1 MQELNNILNYI
12 KAQTL
17 VIPDKPAIIVQD
29 GSAITYADLYQRM
42 CDRATLPIPLL
53 GDSWDSDFYLK
64 TTGTTGKSK
73 TVIISQQAVIANSQN
88 LIHAHGYSSDT
99 VFIVAGALDH
109 LGGWSKIFPT
119 LMVGG
124 TLIILD
130 GIKDVNAFFR
140 ALDYDSA
147 HLATFL
153 VPASIRMLLQFSADK
168 LASYSDKI
176 EFIETGAAPIS
187 HSDMLRLCQLLPRT
201 RLFNT
206 YASTETGIVCSYN
219 FNDGRTKAGCCGK
232 PLPASQVFIT
242 ESGTIACKGKTLMSA
257 YLGEPEMTAI
267 VLKDQCIYTADSG
280 YIDDE
285 GMLHVLGRNDD
296 IINIGG
302 YKVDP
307 VEVENRA
314 LAYDGIEDCICI
326 ADDHPVLGNIV
337 KLLVKTNND
346 KPFDKKQLAWFIA
359 QTLDQYKVPTRYER
373 VATINRTSN
382 GKLDRKSYRNK

>member
-1 MQELNNILNYI
+1 MTILNYI
-12 KAQTL
+12 HKSATQA
-17 VIPDKPAIIVQD
+17 PGKPAIISPD
-29 GSAITYADLYQRM
+29 GTVVTYAELYQSM
-42 CDRATLPIPLL
+42 CCSAPLPIPLL
-53 GDSWDSDFYLK
+53 GESWTSDFHLR

-73 TVIISQQAVIANSQN
+73 TVVISQQAVIANSQN

-99 VFIVAGALDH
+99 VFVVAGALDH

-119 LMVGG
+119 LMTGG

-140 ALDYDSA
+140 SFDYDSA

-153 VPASIRMLLQFSADK
+153 VPASIRMLLQFSADR
-168 LASYSDKI
+168 LASYADRI

-187 HSDMLRLCQLLPRT
+187 HSDMLRLCQLLPNT
-201 RLFNT
+201 RLYNT

-219 FNDGRTKAGCCGK
+219 FNDGRTKPGCCG
-232 PLPASQVFIT
+232 PALLNSQVFIT
-242 ESGTIACKGKTLMSA
+242 ENGTIACKGSTLMSG
-257 YLGEPEMTAI
+257 YLNEPELTAA
-267 VLKDQCIYTADSG
+267 VLKDGCIYTADSG
-280 YIDDE
+280 YLDDE

-314 LAYDGIEDCICI
+314 LAFDGVQDCICI
-326 ADDHPVLGNIV
+326 ADTHPVIGNIL
-337 KLLVKTNND
+337 KLLVKTNGN
-346 KPFDKKQLAWFIA
+346 KPLDNKQIARFIA
-359 QTLDQYKVPTRYER
+359 QTLEPYKVPVRYEC
-373 VATINRTSN
+373 VETINRTAN
-382 GKLDRKSYRNK
+382 GKLDRKSYRTK